1 MQMIAQSGG
10 LGSGSGCEAKKVKR
24 TTLHQ
29 MVTLKKFLSTRSQPD
44 KNELLKV
51 FNKSETSVAL
61 LIDAVLTHCVLGTG
75 KSFSFVEKNR
85 VLRKE
90 SYYKDC
96 SPGGPPPAGDWIKK
110 KLHNFIQLLPAFTK
124 YFWLLF
130 HPIIFVESNCKQ
142 LIAKH
147 HSWPR
152 S

>member
-10 LGSGSGCEAKKVKR
+10 LGSGSGCEAGSKKVKR

-44 KNELLKV
+44 KNELFKV
-51 FNKSETSVAL
+51 INKSETSVAL

-96 SPGGPPPAGDWIKK
+96 SPGGLPPAGEDWIKK
-110 KLHNFIQLLPAFTK
+110 KIHNFIQLLPAFTK
-124 YFWLLF
+124 YFWLYYSTQLF
-130 HPIIFVESNCKQ
+130 LLGPE
-142 LIAKH
+142 L
-147 HSWPR
+147 
-152 S
+152 

>member
-1 MQMIAQSGG
+1 
-10 LGSGSGCEAKKVKR
+10 
-24 TTLHQ
+24 

-44 KNELLKV
+44 KNELLNV

-110 KLHNFIQLLPAFTK
+110 KKLHNFIQLLPAFTK
-124 YFWLLF
+124 YFWLYYSTQLF
-130 HPIIFVESNCKQ
+130 LLGPVVNSKLQNITR
-142 LIAKH
+142 
-147 HSWPR
+147 SWPWGAWTLLFLSTCYISQTR
-152 S
+152 L